1 MTKQIEVVIEGFGR
15 RSLSKSFPVEDIR
28 DLDLREIVDRILE
41 RSRAEDPVAY
51 NGLMRKVN
59 SASGNYTPQIA
70 THPILKEGSPVSF
83 LPASRQDKVG
93 TYLEKPY
100 VQDNTL
106 RISITPAHKTA

>member
-1 MTKQIEVVIEGFGR
+1 MAKRIEVVIEGFGR
-15 RSLSKSFPVEDIR
+15 RSISQSFLADEIR
-28 DLDLREIVDRILE
+28 DMDLQGIVQNVLE
-41 RSRAEDPVAY
+41 HSRNQDPVAY

-83 LPASRQDKVG
+83 LPATVRDKVG
-93 TYLEKPY
+93 NYLDKPY
-100 VQDNTL
+100 VQDDTL